1 MRKIIILII
10 LCPILLLILNQ
21 KKFTLNIDQYF
32 EKKIVEITIHNLK
45 HLKQDFIL
53 QKIRYKVGQSFWN
66 FKSKKLISD
75 LNQIKEVKNFSF
87 KMEKNGILNIHIY
100 EVTPFMVWKFSNK
113 INFINSNGE
122 ILKLEIKNYK
132 QFITIEGNLN
142 PKELDK
148 FSIAL
153 YKNNDFKLLINKIIY
168 EENIGWK
175 VFLKDNTCVYLP
187 KEKIDRVINVYKKIK
202 KLSIDNNYK
211 FYDMRVLERVY
222 LNTKNKCLIS

>member
-10 LCPILLLILNQ
+10 FCPTLLLIFNQ
-21 KKFTLNIDQYF
+21 KKLTLNIDQYF
-32 EKKIVEITIHNLK
+32 EKKIVKITIHNLK

-53 QKIRYKVGQSFWN
+53 QKISYKVGQSFWD
-66 FKSKKLISD
+66 FKPKKLIFD
-75 LNQIKEVKNFSF
+75 LNQIKEVKDFSF
-87 KMEKNGILNIHIY
+87 KMEKDGMLNIYIN

-113 INFINSNGE
+113 VNFINRNGE
-122 ILKLEIKNYK
+122 LLRMKNINHKKL
-132 QFITIEGNLN
+132 ITIEGNLN
-142 PKELDK
+142 SKELEKLSITLDK
-148 FSIAL
+148 NS
-153 YKNNDFKLLINKIIY
+153 DFKLLINKIIY
-168 EENIGWK
+168 QENIGWK

-202 KLSIDNNYK
+202 ESSIDNNYK